1 MNTGQQAECFIHATV
16 AWNKAVG
23 VEPYLQQADYLYRY
37 LLGFY
42 LRCRP
47 VVSNIRIYCRGRLK
61 TTVQTACKYRC
72 SIPPPKSPAAP

>member
-47 VVSNIRIYCRGRLK
+47 VVSSIHIYCRGRLK
-61 TTVQTACKYRC
+61 TKWGDSGR
-72 SIPPPKSPAAP
+72 